1 VPISKRPLPGL
12 GTSTNR
18 LIQALSPKTRESL
31 RPALERVKTTS
42 GDVLASAEAPIHH
55 FFFVERGMISLVKS
69 MRDGRTIEIGAVGV
83 EGLDDPSGIFDSD
96 RAILESIVQIPG
108 QALRIKR
115 ADLRKQVAENRELM
129 RLMHGYVRLAL
140 SQIAQTT
147 ACNCLHSL
155 EQRCCR
161 WLLVASDSALA
172 ESFSLTQQFLSMMLG
187 VSRTSISLTARLLQR
202 AGLIRYVRGIVT
214 IENRQR
220 LEARA
225 CECYATIRSQRD
237 TFFTSGRMRR
247 T

>member
-1 VPISKRPLPGL
+1 VATARKASGL

-18 LIQALSPKTRESL
+18 LIQALSAKTRELL
-31 RPALERVKTTS
+31 RPALERVKTS
-42 GDVLASAEAPIHH
+42 PGDVLACADAPIDH

-69 MRDGRTIEIGAVGV
+69 MRDGRTVEIGAVGV

-96 RAILESIVQIPG
+96 RAVLESIVQVRG
-108 QALRIKR
+108 HALRIKR
-115 ADLRKQVAENRELM
+115 ADLRKLVAENRELM
-129 RLMHGYVRLAL
+129 RLLHGYVRLAL
-140 SQIAQTT
+140 SQIAQTA

-161 WLLVASDSALA
+161 WLLIASDSALA

-187 VSRTSISLTARLLQR
+187 VSRPSISLTARLLQR

-214 IENRQR
+214 IENRQG
-220 LEARA
+220 LEEHS

-237 TFFTSGRMRR
+237 AFFTSGRM
-247 T
+247 